1 MRLHLDVLGG
11 GWGAAKDYDGVHAT
25 DHILSSCRLTPV
37 ESIEQISPYLLVES
51 FGLITDSCGAG
62 EFNGGL
68 GLYRRFVVQES
79 GVALSL
85 YSDHF
90 GLPARGRQGGHDGG
104 LARLRVFRGEKTFEL
119 DAMSRFPLERG
130 DIVEIR
136 VSGGGG
142 WGDPRRRSRESVAAD
157 VADGLI
163 SSEFAVREYGWQAA
177 AE

>member
-1 MRLHLDVLGG
+1 
-11 GWGAAKDYDGVHAT
+11 
-25 DHILSSCRLTPV
+25 V

-51 FGLITDSCGAG
+51 FGLIADSCGAG

-68 GLYRRFVVQES
+68 GLYRRFIIQED

-90 GLPARGRQGGHDGG
+90 SLPAGGRQGGHDGG
-104 LARLRVFRGEKTFEL
+104 LARLRVFRDKQIFEL

-142 WGDPRRRSRESVAAD
+142 WGDPRRRSKDAIAAD

-163 SSEFAVREYGWQAA
+163 SPEFAAREYGWRTVV
-177 AE
+177 E